1 MDDWAGR
8 RRRRAL
14 ASGVAPAST
23 PASLPVVMPVSVE
36 TLASDP
42 PAAPSAETLASDPPA
57 APSAETLACDPP
69 AAPRAAPR
77 PARRRVVW
85 LVVGSIVLITVAALA
100 MRLAGFTGWD
110 TPAHLYKI
118 ATLRKGGSLL
128 WDNDWY
134 GGAYQMVSYGFVF
147 YWLAQ
152 FVNYSVLVVASAA
165 VLPILFYVYMR
176 RIYDVTGV
184 LPAAALAVVL
194 AVYLANGQDPFLFA
208 LALTMGGLAAAA
220 CDRRVVAAVLIG
232 VAGFANPVAVTVGAI
247 FLVAQYLA
255 LPERRAGLRRVAL
268 YLLPFAVARIVLALF
283 FWEAATYQY
292 HPIEVV
298 AYVSFAAVGVAGAR
312 VSRDPR
318 RAAKAT
324 LFATF
329 GVVAIAAVALPAN
342 AMGGTF
348 GRFFFVFGVPLLL
361 TLRKVRLPR
370 LALVVVLAGAAFG
383 QVIVPVTHFVSPA
396 QGVSTKPVFFASAL
410 AWAAGHHDPDYR
422 FHVVALANHWEA
434 YYFPVDDYAITRGW
448 YRQSDALHNAVLNRP
463 RFSAA
468 QYVAWLQ
475 AMGVRYVF
483 LPAAP
488 LDQSGPQETAILTTD
503 PRFTVVYHD
512 ADWTIFRLTVARPI
526 VAPASGAGM
535 ARVVALDREAIVMR
549 VSAPGAYIVKVS
561 YSPYWEVV
569 AGVGT
574 LTRER
579 GDFIVLHARTA
590 GEFELR
596 MVVTPR
602 ALWDDLAT
610 ELH

>member
-1 MDDWAGR
+1 MGDGAGR
-8 RRRRAL
+8 RRRGTPAL
-14 ASGVAPAST
+14 ATTPALAPPAGSTVPASGPPLVSPATASGPPPVSPATASDQPPVSAAPAF
-23 PASLPVVMPVSVE
+23 
-36 TLASDP
+36 DP
-42 PAAPSAETLASDPPA
+42 PP
-57 APSAETLACDPP
+57 
-69 AAPRAAPR
+69 APRAVPR
-77 PARRRVVW
+77 RIVW
-85 LVVGSIVLITVAALA
+85 LLLGSIALITVAAVI
-100 MRLAGFTGWD
+100 MRLAGFNGWD

-118 ATLRKGGSLL
+118 ATLRQGGALL
-128 WDNDWY
+128 WDNEWY

-152 FVNYSVLVVASAA
+152 FINYSVLVVASAA
-165 VLPILFYVYMR
+165 VLPILFYIYMR
-176 RIYDVTGV
+176 RIYGVTGV

-255 LPERRAGLRRVAL
+255 LPERRAGLRRLAL
-268 YLLPFAVARIVLALF
+268 YLLPFAVARVVLALF

-312 VSRDPR
+312 LSRDPR

-396 QGVSTKPVFFASAL
+396 QGASTKPVFFASAL

-434 YYFPVDDYAITRGW
+434 YYFPVDDFAITRGW
-448 YRQSDALHNAVLNRP
+448 YRQSDALHNAVLTRP

-468 QYVAWLQ
+468 QYVAWLH

-488 LDQSGPQETAILTTD
+488 LDQSGPQETAILTTN
-503 PRFTVVYHD
+503 PSFTVVYRD
-512 ADWTIFRLTVARPI
+512 ADWTIFKLAGALPI
-526 VAPASGAGM
+526 VAPAPGAGA
-535 ARVVALDREAIVMR
+535 ARVLALDREAIVMR
-549 VSAPGAYIVKVS
+549 VSAPGAYVVKVS
-561 YSPYWEVV
+561 YSPYWQVV
-569 AGVGT
+569 AGAGT

-579 GDFIVLHARTA
+579 PDFILLHASSA
-590 GEFELR
+590 GRFELR